1 MKMDRWSRTQE
12 PELMMGEEQAAAYA
26 GADFTDLHQAMV
38 TQFQDRFG
46 RVAARRL
53 LDLGCGSADITIRFA
68 IAYPGLRALGVDGSE
83 AMLRFGRRAV
93 RDAALEDRIA
103 LERRYLPDESLSA
116 REFDV
121 VTANSL
127 LHHLGDP
134 GVLWRTVRQCA
145 APGAA
150 VMVMDLRRPKDRPSA
165 RRLVAKYGAEAPVV
179 LRRDFFNSLCAAYT
193 VEEIRGQLD
202 AGGMTGFH
210 TAEIGELHLLVWGVA
225 T

>member
-1 MKMDRWSRTQE
+1 MKKNRWSRTPE

-26 GADFTDLHQAMV
+26 GADFTDLHEAMV
-38 TQFQDRFG
+38 TQFQERFAP
-46 RVAARRL
+46 VSARRL
-53 LDLGCGSADITIRFA
+53 IDLGCGSADITIRFA
-68 IAYPGLRALGVDGSE
+68 TAYPGVQALGVDGSE

-93 RDAALEDRIA
+93 REAALEDRIV
-103 LERRYLPDESLSA
+103 LEKRHLPDQSLCA

-127 LHHLGDP
+127 LHHLADP
-134 GVLWRTVRQCA
+134 GVLWRTVQQCA

-150 VMVMDLRRPKDRPSA
+150 VMVMDLHRPKDRQSA
-165 RRLVAKYGAEAPVV
+165 RHLVAKYGAEAPVV
-179 LRRDFFNSLCAAYT
+179 LRRDFFNSLHAAYT
-193 VEEIRGQLD
+193 AEEIRGQLD

-210 TAEIGELHLLVWGVA
+210 TAQVSELHVLVWGVA

>member
-1 MKMDRWSRTQE
+1 MNLWGRTPE
-12 PELMMGEEQAAAYA
+12 PELMVEEDQAAAYA
-26 GADFTDLHQAMV
+26 GADLSDLHQTMI
-38 TQFQDRFG
+38 TQFQKRFG
-46 RVAARRL
+46 PLPGRKL

-68 IAYPGLRALGVDGSE
+68 MAYPGIRALGVDGSE
-83 AMLRFGRRAV
+83 AMLRFGRSAV
-93 RDAALEDRIA
+93 QAAELEDRIA
-103 LERRYLPDESLSA
+103 LENRYLPDETLGA

-134 GVLWRTVRQCA
+134 AVLWRTVRQCA

-150 VMVMDLRRPKDRPSA
+150 VMVMDLRRPDDRPSA
-165 RRLVAKYGAEAPVV
+165 LRLVDKYGAEAPTI

-193 VEEIRGQLD
+193 VEEIRRQLD

-210 TAEIGELHLLVWGVA
+210 AAEVSELHLLVWGVA
-225 T
+225 A

>member
-1 MKMDRWSRTQE
+1 MSGLSRRPE

-26 GADFTDLHQAMV
+26 GADFTDLNQAMV
-38 TQFQDRFG
+38 TQFHERFG
-46 RVAARRL
+46 RVLARRL

-68 IAYPGLRALGVDGSE
+68 MAFPGLRALGVDGSE
-83 AMLRFGRRAV
+83 AMLRFGRHAV
-93 RDAALEDRIA
+93 RAAALEDRID
-103 LERRYLPDESLSA
+103 LERRYLPDESLCA

-127 LHHLGDP
+127 LHHLRDP

-150 VMVMDLRRPKDRPSA
+150 VMVMDLRRPKDRRA
-165 RRLVAKYGAEAPVV
+165 VRRLVAKYGAEAPAL

-193 VEEIRGQLD
+193 AEEIRGQLD
-202 AGGMTGFH
+202 AGGLTGFH
-210 TAEIGELHLLVWGVA
+210 TAEVSELHVLVWGVA

>member
-1 MKMDRWSRTQE
+1 MNALGRTPE
-12 PELMMGEEQAAAYA
+12 PELMMDEEQAAAYA
-26 GADFTDLHQAMV
+26 NADFSELHQGML
-38 TQFQDRFG
+38 TQFQERFG
-46 RVAARRL
+46 RVPARRL

-68 IAYPGLRALGVDGSE
+68 TAYPELRALGVDGSE
-83 AMLRFGRRAV
+83 AMLRFGRCAV
-93 RDAALEDRIA
+93 RKAALEDRVA
-103 LERRYLPDESLSA
+103 LEKRYLPDESLGA
-116 REFDV
+116 RKFDV

-165 RRLVAKYGAEAPVV
+165 RSLVAKYGAEAPPV
-179 LRRDFFNSLCAAYT
+179 LQRDFFNSLCAAYT
-193 VEEIRGQLD
+193 VDEIRAQLD

-210 TAEIGELHLLVWGVA
+210 TAEVSELHLLAWGVA
-225 T
+225 A